1 MMLGRDAASPR
12 PAAVLRRALDE
23 RGVALPLALV
33 VLLILAALAV
43 ALADL
48 TAAELDTGR
57 WTRWDV
63 QAQYLAQAG
72 IEHQIYALK
81 ANKNAVGVGSVNYP
95 LTPGQEYWYSV
106 ASSCLAAQS
115 AGDPAISCSPTT
127 DRESRRWRIVAT
139 GEIREPGSPTVLQ
152 TRAIRADVEIAYG
165 WGTANGITGFVLPTT
180 VTILRWEE
188 VYP

>member
-1 MMLGRDAASPR
+1 MTVGLN
-12 PAAVLRRALDE
+12 RRAVRCRAALALGAPLREE

-33 VLLILAALAV
+33 ALLILAALAV

-48 TAAELDTGR
+48 TAAELDAGR

-63 QAQYLAQAG
+63 QAQFLAQAG
-72 IEHQIYALK
+72 MEDQIYALK
-81 ANKNAVGVGSVNYP
+81 ANKNGAALAPANYP
-95 LTPGQEYWYSV
+95 VTPGGEYWYSTTLT
-106 ASSCLAAQS
+106 CLLQC
-115 AGDPAISCSPTT
+115 GV
-127 DRESRRWRIVAT
+127 DRESRRWRIVAS
-139 GEIREPGSPTVLQ
+139 GEIRPPGGGPALQ

-165 WGTANGITGFVLPTT
+165 WDAGTSSFRLPSA